1 MTAPDPMLLKAI
13 NTHKAGR
20 TAEAKAMYERILR
33 RRPHDADALNFLGML
48 EFQRGERAR
57 GIKFLQ
63 RSVQSMPGNPH
74 AWLNLGNMMMGVG
87 EAEAGADAYR
97 RATDLAPDLWQAWL
111 NRGICLRR
119 LRRFEEAMDCLKTA
133 ISLKPEHDAAY
144 EKLGMILYRGGK
156 TEELA
161 ALYRGW
167 VEYNPD
173 NPTARHMYA
182 AVMGEEMPDRA
193 SDDYVRTTFDHFAES
208 FDDNL
213 RDLQYRAPQLLAD
226 ALARYNPPPDGAE
239 RKPDILD
246 AGAGTGLCG
255 PLLRDRAGTLV
266 GVDLSSGMLK
276 LARERRLYDE
286 LVVMELCE
294 FMRSRPAAFDI
305 VLSAD
310 TLVYF
315 GALEEA
321 LAAAATCLRPGGL
334 LAFTVERLETTD
346 PATTFTLGV
355 HGRYMHTAA
364 YLGATL
370 EAARFE
376 TREIAPV
383 VLRTEL
389 GTDVHGFAVVAT
401 VRYER

>member
-1 MTAPDPMLLKAI
+1 
-13 NTHKAGR
+13 
-20 TAEAKAMYERILR
+20 
-33 RRPHDADALNFLGML
+33 
-48 EFQRGERAR
+48 
-57 GIKFLQ
+57 
-63 RSVQSMPGNPH
+63 
-74 AWLNLGNMMMGVG
+74 
-87 EAEAGADAYR
+87 
-97 RATDLAPDLWQAWL
+97 
-111 NRGICLRR
+111 
-119 LRRFEEAMDCLKTA
+119 
-133 ISLKPEHDAAY
+133 
-144 EKLGMILYRGGK
+144 
-156 TEELA
+156 
-161 ALYRGW
+161 
-167 VEYNPD
+167 
-173 NPTARHMYA
+173 
-182 AVMGEEMPDRA
+182 
-193 SDDYVRTTFDHFAES
+193 
-208 FDDNL
+208 
-213 RDLQYRAPQLLAD
+213 
-226 ALARYNPPPDGAE
+226 
-239 RKPDILD
+239 
-246 AGAGTGLCG
+246 
-255 PLLRDRAGTLV
+255 
-266 GVDLSSGMLK
+266 
-276 LARERRLYDE
+276 
-286 LVVMELCE
+286 MELCE